1 MAIIT
6 LLSDWGDDGYYTA
19 AVKGA
24 ILKSL
29 PGAVIVDITHN
40 VPRFDINYASFVLK
54 NVWESFP
61 EGTIHL
67 INVLSEE
74 TDENLHVAVSYKGHF
89 FIGADNGIFSLL
101 FPGPPDE
108 VVSLDVFY
116 TNPDATTFPERD
128 RFVPAAVM
136 LAQGKP
142 LTELG
147 TPKEELKQKTPF
159 LPAAN
164 KDRIQGLVVF
174 IDSYDNCITNITKT
188 LFNKIIGNKPFRIS
202 LKKNTESRIVNSYF
216 EAPESELACFF
227 NSNGYLEI
235 ALNRSKASQLLNINL
250 NDSVTITVVEKEEDE
265 NPILSLE
272 F

>member
-6 LLSDWGDDGYYTA
+6 LLSDWGYNDYYTA
-19 AVKGA
+19 AVKGS

-29 PGAVIVDITHN
+29 PDAVIVDITHN
-40 VPRFDINYASFVLK
+40 VPHFDINYASFILK
-54 NVWESFP
+54 NVWNSFP
-61 EGTIHL
+61 EGTIHM

-74 TDENLHVAVSYKGHF
+74 SDENLHVVVSYKGHY

-101 FPGPPDE
+101 FPEPPDE
-108 VVSLDVFY
+108 VVSLDIY
-116 TNPDATTFPERD
+116 YSNPDSTTFPERD

-142 LTELG
+142 LSELG
-147 TPKEELKQKTPF
+147 TPKTELKQITPF

-164 KDRIQGLVVF
+164 KSRIHGLVVF
-174 IDSYDNCITNITKT
+174 IDAYDNCITNITKT
-188 LFNKIIGNKPFRIS
+188 LFNKVIGNKPFEITI
-202 LKKNTESRIVNSYF
+202 KKNTENQIVNSYF
-216 EAPESELACFF
+216 EVPESELVCCF

-235 ALNRSKASQLLNINL
+235 ALNRAKASQLLNINI
-250 NDSVTITVVEKEEDE
+250 NDTVTITVKEKEEED
-265 NPILSLE
+265 NPILSLD